1 MLITYDENS
10 KSVKVGF
17 NFYHL
22 IFMWFTYI
30 WFILHSVVFYL
41 SSIEYQIFWQFL
53 FTYADQVHFVTGTWL
68 RLLSIFR
75 MLSIAVA
82 RKLVLM
88 LIFIQFFLIL
98 TMVICLD
105 LFILHY
111 NDDFAAILDNPPAY
125 RYTTTRVIWHFAW
138 HNF

>member
-10 KSVKVGF
+10 KSVKVGY

-88 LIFIQFFLIL
+88 FIFI
-98 TMVICLD
+98 
-105 LFILHY
+105 
-111 NDDFAAILDNPPAY
+111 
-125 RYTTTRVIWHFAW
+125 
-138 HNF
+138 